1 MTPFIK
7 AQIDGEVRQQMDIL
21 LKRRHPDGHDA
32 SAWPDIERCEAG
44 LRASITQRMYL
55 RACEPITRAIVD
67 LHLFALPKY
76 ELGADGLRLVDDGLT
91 PAMRSSLNQLHEWLA
106 SVARDHGVTYIP
118 PAPITKE
125 HNSHEN
131 QPRPQD

>member
-1 MTPFIK
+1 MKPEIES
-7 AQIDGEVRQQMDIL
+7 AIAYEVDRIHQRL
-21 LKRRHPDGHDA
+21 TRSREPDDA
-32 SAWPDIERCEAG
+32 SSYFDTHEWRVRTTAMV
-44 LRASITQRMYL
+44 TQRMYL

-131 QPRPQD
+131 QPRPKD